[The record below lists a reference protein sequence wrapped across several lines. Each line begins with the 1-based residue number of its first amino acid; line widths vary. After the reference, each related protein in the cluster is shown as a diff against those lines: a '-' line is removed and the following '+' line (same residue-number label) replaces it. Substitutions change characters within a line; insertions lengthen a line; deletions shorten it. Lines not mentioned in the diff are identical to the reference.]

1 MSYIINNYNRE
12 QIAIVEDGTINTSL
26 DIKLIGKNYAGYG
39 EAQNENFVWLLENF
53 ANATAPSKAVTGQ
66 LWFDTS
72 TKKLK
77 FFDSVRWRI
86 SGGSEV
92 SATAPANLTA
102 GDFWWDSVNSQLKAY
117 DGAGYVLI
125 GPQGTGAHLTQM
137 RSRTVKATVGTGG
150 ADHAIIEAIVN
161 DATIFVISADDA
173 FELDSNSGITGF
185 TVIRQGITL
194 YNTHDALF
202 PGETQSSHRFWGT
215 ASNAD
220 RLSGHEAG
228 DFVLNT
234 DLEFNTLVKFAD
246 VGFSV
251 GLPNQRLWVYNDS
264 SLVPTIHNK
273 LSDTIIFKTTTGVVT
288 NTPLKLVGLDLLP
301 GATLTSNIGA
311 STLKYNR
318 IYADSMS
325 GTADQANALNVGG
338 TYRTASTAASSAT
351 IVARTSVDES
361 ISGVNITSGSI
372 KANFFVGTAT
382 AAYYAD
388 LAEKYLADE
397 EYEIGTVVMVGGVAE
412 VTAATFGSRA
422 LGTISEN
429 PAYMMNTGLVGG
441 TYIAL
446 KGRVPVKV
454 SGAVKKGDHL
464 AASSIPGVAEAST
477 YLAAHCNLIF
487 AIALESSED
496 LEVKIIE
503 AVIL

>member
-12 QIAIVEDGTINTSL
+12 QVAIVEDGTINTSL

-53 ANATAPSKAVTGQ
+53 ANSTAPSRAVTGQ
-66 LWFDTS
+66 LWFDTA

-86 SGGSEV
+86 AGGSEV
-92 SATAPANLTA
+92 SNISPANLTE
-102 GDFWWDSVNSQLKAY
+102 GDLWWDSINKQLKAY
-117 DGAGYVLI
+117 DGSSFVLV
-125 GPQGTGAHLTQM
+125 GPQGTGSHLTQM
-137 RSRTVKATVGTGG
+137 RSRTVTATIGTGG
-150 ADHAIIEAIVN
+150 ATHAIIEAIVN

-173 FELDSNSGITGF
+173 YELDSNSSITGF

-194 YNTHDALF
+194 YNTHTDTF
-202 PGETQSSHRFWGT
+202 PGQTQSSHRFWGT
-215 ASNAD
+215 ATNAD
-220 RLSGHEAG
+220 RLGGYVAG
-228 DFVLNT
+228 DFVLNS
-234 DLEFNTLVKFAD
+234 DLEFDTLVKFGD

-251 GLPNQRLWVYNDS
+251 GLPNRRLWVYNDS

-273 LSDTIIFKTTTGVVT
+273 LSDTIVFKTTIGVTT

-301 GATLTSNIGA
+301 GIHLTSNIGS

-318 IYADSMS
+318 IFADSMS
-325 GTADQANALNVGG
+325 GTADQANSLNVGG
-338 TYRTASTAASSAT
+338 TFRIASTAASSGT
-351 IVARTSVDES
+351 IVARTSADET
-361 ISGVNITSGSI
+361 ISGVNITAGSI

-397 EYEIGTVVMVGGVAE
+397 DYEVGTVVKVGGDKE
-412 VTAATFGSRA
+412 VTAATFGSRP

-454 SGAVKKGDHL
+454 TGAVNKGDYL
-464 AASSIPGVAEAST
+464 IASTIPGVAEST
-477 YLAAHCNLIF
+477 TYVSAHTNFIF

-496 LEVKIIE
+496 LEVKIVE